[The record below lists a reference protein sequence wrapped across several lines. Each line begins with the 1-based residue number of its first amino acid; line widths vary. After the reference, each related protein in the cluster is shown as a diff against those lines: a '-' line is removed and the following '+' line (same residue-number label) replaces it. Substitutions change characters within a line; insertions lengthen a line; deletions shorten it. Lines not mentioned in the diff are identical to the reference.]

1 MRFYINSAFTQ
12 RVILFL
18 ELLYLN
24 NRLIIIE
31 IIMFADEFLLD
42 SSLPPTNKQSQH
54 DEIKID
60 RELKKYREESQ
71 SWMNELLRRMP

>member
-1 MRFYINSAFTQ
+1 
-12 RVILFL
+12 
-18 ELLYLN
+18 
-24 NRLIIIE
+24 
-31 IIMFADEFLLD
+31 MFADEFLLD
-42 SSLPPTNKQSQH
+42 SSLPTNKQSQH